1 MVLCMVG
8 TLYTEQQLSRELA
21 RRGMTH
27 KLGDVWAMERDPL
40 QRTEFAALLNAL
52 PITHFVSI
60 DESEPPRSPPPTS
73 APCPGG
79 LLASDAR
86 CCL

>member
-27 KLGDVWAMERDPL
+27 KLGDVRAMEYPCFRGA
-40 QRTEFAALLNAL
+40 TKGG
-52 PITHFVSI
+52 FVW
-60 DESEPPRSPPPTS
+60 
-73 APCPGG
+73 
-79 LLASDAR
+79 
-86 CCL
+86 